1 MPKRTLATARGAH
14 SDKAAL
20 RAQGINPNKRLAGLN
35 IRTVPQRMT
44 AQNEPP
50 APGDESEEE
59 PEEAPAEEAEE
70 EAEEEP
76 AAKRRKTTKAA
87 GGKRKRASD
96 DDDEDD
102 EEEAEESEE
111 PEERPRKRAKSAAN
125 KKPARKAKSPKRK
138 NKKKASNKK
147 AKKAKESED
156 ESEEESEDEAY
167 DPMQLWEVR
176 DIIAEQ
182 VDSDGQLQY
191 LVDWEDNPE
200 TGEKYDPTWEPA
212 ENVVDT
218 SAQILAEWEE
228 RRARR
233 ASTEEEVSA
242 EAVDPD
248 DIEMEDVPEEEM
260 PEEEERREIVQ
271 GRRRAGPKPR
281 TQPKY
286 PRKKLVAM
294 TAPK

>member
-1 MPKRTLATARGAH
+1 MPKRTLATACGTH

-50 APGDESEEE
+50 APGDESGEE
-59 PEEAPAEEAEE
+59 PAEEPAEAPADEEAEE

-102 EEEAEESEE
+102 EEAAEESEE
-111 PEERPRKRAKSAAN
+111 PEERPRKRAKPAAN

-138 NKKKASNKK
+138 NKKKAANKK
-147 AKKAKESED
+147 VKESED
-156 ESEEESEDEAY
+156 EPEDESGDEPEDEAH
-167 DPMQLWEVR
+167 DPMRLWEVR

-182 VDSDGQLQY
+182 MDSSGQLQY

-200 TGEKYDPTWEPA
+200 TGEKYDPTWVCAEPLTCSVLSFLFFSFLSFLLC
-212 ENVVDT
+212 NLLIT
-218 SAQILAEWEE
+218 ILPTGFTGAGRECCGHF
-228 RRARR
+228 RRYSRR
-233 ASTEEEVSA
+233 
-242 EAVDPD
+242 
-248 DIEMEDVPEEEM
+248 M
-260 PEEEERREIVQ
+260 
-271 GRRRAGPKPR
+271 G
-281 TQPKY
+281 
-286 PRKKLVAM
+286 RKKS
-294 TAPK
+294 PEGEH